1 MRDQRVN
8 PQGLRRQIAEPSVGS
23 YEETYE
29 MFKTYLLK
37 NEKLGIIPDDEEA
50 VKKAIDD
57 IGKFLGK

>member
-1 MRDQRVN
+1 
-8 PQGLRRQIAEPSVGS
+8 
-23 YEETYE
+23 